1 MSHSKASVPSLVH
14 VNNER
19 AAKKGRKAWE
29 STSDMNDVK
38 VDIYKGFG
46 EGRGGEE
53 KREGKEGEK
62 RGEANNPVSYRLFQD
77 MRTST
82 NFSVSSPNTEVL
94 LASFPRCFQNA
105 FSSGLT
111 K

>member
-1 MSHSKASVPSLVH
+1 MKEQLKKA
-14 VNNER
+14 
-19 AAKKGRKAWE
+19 GKALE

-38 VDIYKGFG
+38 VDVYKGFG
-46 EGRGGEE
+46 GVLT
-53 KREGKEGEK
+53 
-62 RGEANNPVSYRLFQD
+62 NNHVSYRLFQD

-82 NFSVSSPNTEVL
+82 NLSVSSPNTEVL
-94 LASFPRCFQNA
+94 LASFPRCFRNA